1 MEILRSALIGGVLAV
16 AVLMPEFAV
25 AEGEGAMIEELVV
38 TARRRAESVQDV
50 PGTVTAIG
58 QSTIEG
64 AGVER
69 VEDFIRLTP
78 GVTLVN
84 TAEVGDTQV
93 NIRGIN
99 GARDAE
105 NSFAFIVDGIL
116 HTNPAAFNREY
127 PGLQQI
133 EVFKG
138 PQGAIYGR
146 NAAAGAVIVTTERPT
161 EEFTGS
167 IKTSYANDD
176 SLFVQGTVSGP
187 IVEDELFF
195 RLSGTYRDTDGFW
208 RNEFKND
215 SSTIDRFKNYD
226 IDGRLLWEPN
236 DRLSVDMKGRYGEV
250 DASAITFNATFHL
263 PIFAEGANAP
273 AAFED
278 VNDHEFVFQHN
289 VDSDNNQEA
298 LELSVKADYEFEN
311 GYTLTGWMLYSD
323 IQNDFIADGT
333 SAAFG
338 FFQGNDACLDSTAT
352 LNAQGVILPPPQILG
367 ASPVGIIFT
376 PDFSGSFF
384 GPYTPTTCDGIQEQV
399 RDQDDFSFE
408 LRLASPVDQALRWM
422 GGVYFL
428 TIDRQVGIS
437 LNTDSGEKP
446 IRGLLQTS
454 GPNRTEALV
463 YDDFESDVFAV
474 FGQLEY
480 DITDAV
486 ELSFALR
493 YDREERDVSNLV
505 PTDVYSTVIDLV
517 PGDEDPLNP
526 GLIGGAIPDKSKTFE
541 EIQPK
546 VALTWDVTEDF
557 TIFGTWGKGF
567 KAGGFNNQGSQATVD
582 GFINGLIN
590 GDVLG
595 GPAFA
600 DILGVPLPQINDDFE
615 EETSSA
621 FEVGFKSQLWDG
633 RLSLEGAAYYVEVD
647 DMQFFEFFVGTFG
660 LLRVVSNLDE
670 VEIYGFELAATAQLH
685 DYVSVY
691 AGANIIE
698 SEIKDN
704 SARPDTV
711 GNDAPYTPDYTF
723 NVGAEL
729 NYPLSGDLNLFARVD
744 AQFVG
749 DTWFH
754 TVQSGQRPTIF
765 SPLFEI
771 SIFGEGSGPLG
782 FADFENSKRDAYVT
796 VDVRAGIQGENWSVL
811 GFAKNI
817 GDEKYLEEVIPAPE
831 FGGAFD
837 HPGARRRYGVEVSY
851 RF

>member
-1 MEILRSALIGGVLAV
+1 M
-16 AVLMPEFAV
+16 
-25 AEGEGAMIEELVV
+25 
-38 TARRRAESVQDV
+38 
-50 PGTVTAIG
+50 
-58 QSTIEG
+58 
-64 AGVER
+64 
-69 VEDFIRLTP
+69 
-78 GVTLVN
+78 TL
-84 TAEVGDTQV
+84 
-93 NIRGIN
+93 
-99 GARDAE
+99 
-105 NSFAFIVDGIL
+105 
-116 HTNPAAFNREY
+116 PA
-127 PGLQQI
+127 
-133 EVFKG
+133 
-138 PQGAIYGR
+138 
-146 NAAAGAVIVTTERPT
+146 
-161 EEFTGS
+161 
-167 IKTSYANDD
+167 
-176 SLFVQGTVSGP
+176 
-187 IVEDELFF
+187 
-195 RLSGTYRDTDGFW
+195 
-208 RNEFKND
+208 
-215 SSTIDRFKNYD
+215 
-226 IDGRLLWEPN
+226 
-236 DRLSVDMKGRYGEV
+236 
-250 DASAITFNATFHL
+250 
-263 PIFAEGANAP
+263 
-273 AAFED
+273 
-278 VNDHEFVFQHN
+278 
-289 VDSDNNQEA
+289 
-298 LELSVKADYEFEN
+298 
-311 GYTLTGWMLYSD
+311 
-323 IQNDFIADGT
+323 
-333 SAAFG
+333 
-338 FFQGNDACLDSTAT
+338 
-352 LNAQGVILPPPQILG
+352 PQILG

-408 LRLASPVDQALRWM
+408 LRLASPADQALRWM

-428 TIDRQVGIS
+428 TIDRQVGVS

-493 YDREERDVSNLV
+493 YDREERDVKNLV
-505 PTDVYSTVIDLV
+505 PTDVVSTVIDLNGNGL
-517 PGDEDPLNP
+517 PDDPLNP
-526 GLIGGAIPDKSKTFE
+526 GLLATGSIPDKSRTFE

-557 TIFGTWGKGF
+557 TLFGTWGKGF

-600 DILGVPLPQINDDFE
+600 DILGVPLPQINDEFE
-615 EETSSA
+615 EETSSS

-685 DYVSVY
+685 DYFSVY
-691 AGANIIE
+691 AGANIVE

-723 NVGAEL
+723 NVGAEV
-729 NYPLSGDLNLFARVD
+729 NYPLNGDLNLFARVD

-782 FADFENSKRDAYVT
+782 FAEFENSKRDSYVT
-796 VDVRAGIQGENWSVL
+796 VDLRAGIQGENWSVL